1 VSVATLVAT
10 NVIAGRAV
18 RGNGRSNVW
27 RSTMADV
34 DRRGSLSGLTENEA
48 REFHS
53 IFVSSFIAFTVI
65 AVIAHILVWMWR
77 PWIPGPNGYAMNIID
92 GVSVALAPITSLIS

>member
-1 VSVATLVAT
+1 
-10 NVIAGRAV
+10 
-18 RGNGRSNVW
+18 
-27 RSTMADV
+27 
-34 DRRGSLSGLTENEA
+34 
-48 REFHS
+48 
-53 IFVSSFIAFTVI
+53 VSSFIAFTVI